1 MISGKINLQ
10 TLKHVKMEQ
19 KGKSGMVQGIFIP
32 FEVNHLFVG
41 EKGIYL
47 DLAAFPLKEP
57 KDYQTHL
64 VKQSLPKDVREKMSE
79 AEKKE
84 QPIIGSLNFANSTP
98 SEVNNDANGGAVV
111 GPDDDLPF

>member
-1 MISGKINLQ
+1 MIGGKINLQ

-47 DLAAFPLKEP
+47 DLVAFPLKES
-57 KDYQTHL
+57 KNNQTHL
-64 VKQSLPKDVREKMSE
+64 VKQSLPKDVYQKMTE
-79 AEKKE
+79 TEKKD
-84 QPIIGSLNFANSTP
+84 QPIIGSLNFADSTP
-98 SEVNNDANGGAVV
+98 SEANNDANGGKVV
-111 GPDDDLPF
+111 SPDDDLPF